1 MRDSDLIHER
11 AAALLEELKRYFPEE
26 DHDFVLARIELAI
39 LRAHI
44 DTNTNVH
51 SSEEDEDDD

>member
-1 MRDSDLIHER
+1 MRDSDLIKER
-11 AAALLEELKRYFPEE
+11 AAALLKELERYISEE
-26 DHDFVLARIELAI
+26 DQDYVLTKIELAM

-51 SSEEDEDDD
+51 TEDDDDDE